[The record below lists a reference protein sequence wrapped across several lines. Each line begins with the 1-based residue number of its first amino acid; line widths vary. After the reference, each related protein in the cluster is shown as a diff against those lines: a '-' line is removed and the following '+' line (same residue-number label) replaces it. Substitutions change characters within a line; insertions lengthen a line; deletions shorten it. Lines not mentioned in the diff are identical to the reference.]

1 MIFDELAERIKWALI
16 KENFSVPT
24 SIQEKAIPIILKGK
38 DLIGIA
44 QTGTGKTASF
54 VLPILH
60 LLSINIKSI
69 KPKSPLVLVLSP
81 TRELAMQIDKTF
93 EMFGKHLKIKHTAIF
108 GGVSQEPQIKI
119 LSKGIQVLTATPGRL
134 LDLISHDKVN
144 LSSVEYIVLDEAHM
158 MLDMGF
164 LTTVKEIYKQVSKK
178 KQSLFFCATITPE
191 ILKLANELLN
201 DPSTV
206 KIEAQKASNLISQKV
221 CYLYIDKKNALLLE
235 LIKKTGK
242 TIVFLRTKYKTDVVA
257 KLLIKNNISAASI
270 HSDKNQEERTKVIEN
285 FKSGKTKVLVATDI
299 AARGIHIDNVSCV
312 INYNTP
318 NYPDVYVNRIGRTAR
333 AGKLGVS
340 YTFCGLEERESI
352 KKIEEYTSLKMEVV
366 HHTYYASKVENA
378 TPDDIVASV
387 KKKCT
392 HKFVAKKSKK
402 KSEFYVPPINQK
414 KSKRPRGVHAR
425 KGTKK
430 LKKHNKKRK

>member
-235 LIKKTGK
+235 LIK
-242 TIVFLRTKYKTDVVA
+242 
-257 KLLIKNNISAASI
+257 NNISAASI